1 MLELI
6 TMTTTQPTTT
16 DTTNTTHEI
25 RPKRKRRRTPFEL
38 LNDLTV
44 VSVTVSQAAQI
55 LGMSKSTAHK
65 NYRATGFL
73 LNGSLIPVY
82 SCGSRTIVSLEHLRQ
97 VLNYP
102 TPIADSHLDAIERVL
117 NGSKSD

>member
-1 MLELI
+1 
-6 TMTTTQPTTT
+6 MTTTQSTTT
-16 DTTNTTHEI
+16 NETK
-25 RPKRKRRRTPFEL
+25 PKSKRQRRRTPFEL
-38 LNDLTV
+38 LNDPTV

-65 NYRATGFL
+65 NYRSTGFL
-73 LNGSLIPVY
+73 LNNGLIPVY

-102 TPIADSHLDAIERVL
+102 TPIADSHLDAIGRVL
-117 NGSKSD
+117 NGSKSN